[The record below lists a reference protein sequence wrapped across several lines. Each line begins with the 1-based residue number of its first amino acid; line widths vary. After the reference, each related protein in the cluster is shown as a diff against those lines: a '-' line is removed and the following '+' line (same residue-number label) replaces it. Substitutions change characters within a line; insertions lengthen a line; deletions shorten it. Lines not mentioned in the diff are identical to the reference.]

1 MKKSLIALAVAGA
14 FAAPTAN
21 AIEFTPTMY
30 QSLALSFGS
39 TDTGATSTDQNTVRT
54 GGGRS
59 IGFKATDDL
68 GNGMTATLFMHYTS
82 DVSEGHN
89 LAVVHRNGYVGLS
102 GGFGSVKMGTNEH
115 IYEVGQII
123 DGWGADWGV
132 GGDSLTIPT
141 VIGASNTWFTRQD
154 TNSIWW
160 TSPNWGGVT
169 VDAAYILGPDQTTV
183 GTAKKDG
190 EGIQL
195 AVTWAS
201 GPIMVQGALA
211 DYSEYGA
218 GGLGAFSA
226 SNLGTSP
233 ADQQGS
239 GTNDFSGMRATVTYD
254 LGVVKLGGT
263 VNMLES
269 EDTAVAGSKTEV
281 TTMAFNATMPVA
293 TGRVIFNYA
302 MAGDQ
307 DINGQTLPDS
317 GADGFDIGYQHDLS
331 ANTYVFARY
340 ESMTKAKS
348 YGGAGAATA
357 DTDTDAMMVGLKISY

>member
-132 GGDSLTIPT
+132 GGDSLGLTT
-141 VIGASNTWFTRQD
+141 GIGRTGWNFTRQD
-154 TNSIWW
+154 TNSVWW

-183 GTAKKDG
+183 AGAKKDG
-190 EGIQL
+190 EGLQL

-211 DYSEYGA
+211 SYSEYA
-218 GGLGAFSA
+218 ASGLGAFSA

-239 GTNDFSGMRATVTYD
+239 GTTDADGIRATVTYD
-254 LGVVKLGGT
+254 LGVVQLGGT
-263 VNMLES
+263 INQLKA
-269 EDTAVAGSKTEV
+269 EDKAVANSEVKV
-281 TTMAFNATMPVA
+281 TTMAFHATMPVA
-293 TGRVIFNYA
+293 TGRVIFNYTQ
-302 MAGDQ
+302 AGDQ
-307 DINGQTLPDS
+307 SIGGTDASDS
-317 GADGFDIGYQHDLS
+317 GAAGFDIGYQHDLS

-340 ESMTKAKS
+340 ESQTKDKNYSAA
-348 YGGAGAATA
+348 GGTN
-357 DTDTDAMMVGLKISY
+357 DTDTDAVMVGLKVSY